1 MMNSRPLSSNYKQRV
16 ELALIHHLGARGES
30 LRARIHDVVAEL
42 PEDLTRLLYELD
54 GDQLDGGADADFA
67 VADYAF
73 RCGQAVERIENLAR
87 ARAADD
93 LIFTDTAGNPVTDP
107 AGADLAMLSRFR
119 VARDRF
125 LRKAADFSLK
135 LLVTAVGL
143 LLLGFL
149 LGVI

>member
-1 MMNSRPLSSNYKQRV
+1 MDSSLLISQYKQRL
-16 ELALIHHLGARGES
+16 EMALIHRLGARGES
-30 LRARIHDVVAEL
+30 LRARIRDVAAEL
-42 PEDLTRLLYELD
+42 PEDLVLVLNALD
-54 GDQLDGGADADFA
+54 GNSVGGTAESNVA

-73 RCGQAVERIENLAR
+73 RCGQAIERIENLAR

-107 AGADLAMLSRFR
+107 TGADLDTLSRFR
-119 VARDRF
+119 VARDRM

-135 LLVTAVGL
+135 VLVAAVGL

-149 LGVI
+149 FGLI